1 MTSCCTVIQRQKLLQ
16 KYLRSRAKDADLPYL
31 GNAVRCSKCQMVSH
45 ILYSLIVGV
54 YSARPLKDLSDT
66 EITAYLDILH
76 DRPLA
81 TKPGDTQA
89 LPDTGPATSI
99 DEMMIKYIS
108 GLETSFPSIVAT
120 TGRTA
125 DKLDFPV
132 VEGDESVCLICNMP
146 KRRSDNVKAWLEN
159 ITVTQAAPEEGSEGV
174 TKDPETSDDRED
186 VTGEICYGCY
196 TLFRSSR
203 GVVEWPL

>member
-1 MTSCCTVIQRQKLLQ
+1 
-16 KYLRSRAKDADLPYL
+16 
-31 GNAVRCSKCQMVSH
+31 MVSH
-45 ILYSLIVGV
+45 VLYLLTPGV

-81 TKPGDTQA
+81 TNPENTQA
-89 LPDTGPATSI
+89 LPDNSPAISI
-99 DEMMIKYIS
+99 DEMMINYIS
-108 GLETSFPSIVAT
+108 GLEASFPSIVAT

-125 DKLDFPV
+125 DKLDFPT

-146 KRRSDNVKAWLEN
+146 KRSDNVKTWLES
-159 ITVTQAAPEEGSEGV
+159 ITVTQAAPEEGSEDV
-174 TKDPETSDDRED
+174 TENPETSDDRED